1 MNNLVKQSIL
11 AGSTFA
17 GGVVAGFLMGSKR
30 SEVQKVLDTTK
41 AKSKTVVDTVL
52 NRTNHYSKR
61 GKVRL
66 NAVKTDLARNFK
78 DPIPDLYKAT
88 ESLTV
93 DDLELKL
100 PR

>member
-1 MNNLVKQSIL
+1 MSKLVKQSIL

-17 GGVVAGFLMGSKR
+17 GGFVAGFLMSRKR
-30 SEVQKVLDTTK
+30 SELQSAIDATME
-41 AKSKTVVDTVL
+41 KSKSVVNSVL
-52 NRTNHYSKR
+52 NKKSEISET

-66 NAVKTDLARNFK
+66 NILKADLAKSFK